1 MHRNGS
7 SFSTNGRYL
16 EKREE
21 TGDNMEKIEIK
32 VSKSWERQVI
42 EYFEDLEILS
52 NDYRRSVLRYLG
64 KLNRLLHEELID
76 QFEYDI
82 LNKALLKVSAA
93 LGELPAAVRE
103 IK

>member
-1 MHRNGS
+1 
-7 SFSTNGRYL
+7 
-16 EKREE
+16 
-21 TGDNMEKIEIK
+21 MEKIEIK

-52 NDYRRSVLRYLG
+52 HDYRRSVLRYLG

-76 QFEYDI
+76 QFEYDV

-93 LGELPAAVRE
+93 LG
-103 IK
+103 